1 MITEKKIKVPG
12 QEYKIKQNIYQQNN
26 QNKVSLKNKSK
37 TTNQKDEN
45 KNLMQTFNQ
54 IRTQLLLTEDTFIS
68 D

>member
-1 MITEKKIKVPG
+1 MIKEKKIKVPG